1 MHVNKLNNLHEI
13 DKFLER
19 HKLPNIT
26 QEDLEKASLSNE
38 LTQEHP
44 AKKSPGPDGLMVNS
58 TRLLKKNKTNPSQTF
73 PKIEGT
79 TS

>member
-1 MHVNKLNNLHEI
+1 MYGNKLSNLDEK

-44 AKKSPGPDGLMVNS
+44 AKKSPGPDGFMVNS
-58 TRLLKKNKTNPSQTF
+58 TRLLKKNKTNPS
-73 PKIEGT
+73 
-79 TS
+79 